1 MMCNGQLAL
10 YARSMDTL
18 EAAGLRVVAIS
29 VDSVAQNRTLA
40 DKLAVPFPILSDP
53 TGSVI
58 KPWGY
63 WQDDEGGIAEAT
75 TVVVAPD
82 RRILFESMS
91 AHPADRP
98 LVSEVIAAAV
108 S

>member
-10 YARSMDTL
+10 YARSMETL
-18 EAAGLRVVAIS
+18 KAAGLRVVAIS
-29 VDSVAQNRTLA
+29 VDSPEQNRTLA
-40 DKLAVPFPILSDP
+40 QKLVLPFPLLSDP

-75 TVVVAPD
+75 TVVVMPD
-82 RRILFESMS
+82 QRIVFESMS

-98 LVSEVIAAAV
+98 LVSEVIAKAV

>member
-18 EAAGLRVVAIS
+18 KAADLRVVAIS
-29 VDSVAQNRTLA
+29 VDSPEQNRTLA
-40 DKLAVPFPILSDP
+40 EKLALPFPLLSDP

-75 TVVVAPD
+75 TVVVMPD
-82 RRILFESMS
+82 KRVVFESMS

-98 LVSEVIAAAV
+98 LVSEVVAKAV

>member
-18 EAAGLRVVAIS
+18 KAADLRVVAIS
-29 VDSVAQNRTLA
+29 VDSPEQNRTLA
-40 DKLAVPFPILSDP
+40 EKLALPFPLLSDP
-53 TGSVI
+53 TGSI
-58 KPWGY
+58 IRPWGY

-75 TVVVAPD
+75 TVVVLPD
-82 RRILFESMS
+82 KRIVFESMS

-108 S
+108 P

>member
-10 YARSMDTL
+10 YARSQEAFT
-18 EAAGLRVVAIS
+18 AAGLRVAAIS
-29 VDSVAQNRTLA
+29 VDGPDQNRALA
-40 DKLAVPFPILSDP
+40 EKLAVPFPLLSDP
-53 TGSVI
+53 TGDVI
-58 KPWGY
+58 RPWGY

-75 TVVVAPD
+75 TVIVGAD

-108 S
+108 R